1 MTDAVPTGNSPHAIG
16 INSVTDRIYLA
27 NADDGTLTVIDGAT
41 HSTATIAVGN
51 NPQAVAVNPATNK
64 IYVANTNPS
73 GTVTVIDGV
82 SNAATTVADAEAEGS
97 DPEGNTGRVV
107 DTDRHA
113 HIGLAYQHRVSK
125 AQRELA
131 EDTRGASRGH
141 EGCAPPPAR
150 TSPIV

>member
-82 SNAATTVADAEAEGS
+82 SNAATTVADAEAEALRS
-97 DPEGNTGRVV
+97 RRE
-107 DTDRHA
+107 
-113 HIGLAYQHRVSK
+113 HR
-125 AQRELA
+125 Q
-131 EDTRGASRGH
+131 GRGH
-141 EGCAPPPAR
+141 
-150 TSPIV
+150 

>member
-51 NPQAVAVNPATNK
+51 NPQAVAVNPTTNK

-73 GTVTVIDGV
+73 GAVTVIDGV
-82 SNAATTVADAEAEGS
+82 SNAATTVADAEALRSRREHRR
-97 DPEGNTGRVV
+97 GRG
-107 DTDRHA
+107 R
-113 HIGLAYQHRVSK
+113 
-125 AQRELA
+125 
-131 EDTRGASRGH
+131 
-141 EGCAPPPAR
+141 
-150 TSPIV
+150 